1 MIILHRR
8 LQLVIFI
15 QLYCDYKAGCGGVW
29 GECRTDMTAEQ
40 TCETPISLVDV
51 WKPSGILTSK
61 SSPPLFFV
69 TICFLHLIF
78 LNHFQIYLMS

>member
-51 WKPSGILTSK
+51 WKPSHVPSGILTSK
-61 SSPPLFFV
+61 SSPPPFF
-69 TICFLHLIF
+69 L
-78 LNHFQIYLMS
+78 